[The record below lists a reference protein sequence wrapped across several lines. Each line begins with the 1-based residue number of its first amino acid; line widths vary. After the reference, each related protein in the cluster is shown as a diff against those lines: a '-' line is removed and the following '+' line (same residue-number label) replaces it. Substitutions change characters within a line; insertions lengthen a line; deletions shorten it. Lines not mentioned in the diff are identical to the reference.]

1 MLILLPRRTKKT
13 LNGKRVPYH
22 TALPTL
28 FQPNMEDNS
37 RRSILYET
45 VKRKRQHQFRDENNT
60 NRRQRTATS
69 QFDTDAED
77 LAVESDVPCTVADIR
92 DVEHDHSYSLA
103 ADDDHQCRRNEL
115 KEPEKTKSV
124 GCQTEMSLFD
134 LEEWEKEKRRLRCEI
149 KNLQDR
155 LSDKAK
161 LKRELFMEDVL
172 KNDDCVKFYTGI
184 PTLGCFNMLTDLITP
199 EAQKLKYWDK
209 NKEKQMKYQT
219 SPGNKPGPK
228 RILTIKEEFVITLVR
243 LRLGLMGRHLA
254 HVFSVS

>member
-1 MLILLPRRTKKT
+1 MGFALSSLTLQLPLPFSVLK
-13 LNGKRVPYH
+13 VP
-22 TALPTL
+22 
-28 FQPNMEDNS
+28 
-37 RRSILYET
+37 
-45 VKRKRQHQFRDENNT
+45 T

-92 DVEHDHSYSLA
+92 DVEHDHSYSLV
-103 ADDDHQCRRNEL
+103 ADDDHQCHRNEL
-115 KEPEKTKSV
+115 QEPEKTKSV
-124 GCQTEMSLFD
+124 GCQTEISLFD

-155 LSDKAK
+155 LSNKAK

-199 EAQKLKYWDK
+199 EAEKLKYWDK
-209 NKEKQMKYQT
+209 NKEKQMKYHT

-254 HVFSVS
+254 HVFSVSQSQLSRIFTTWVCFLASIFKNTLVCWPSKE